1 MDLIFVI
8 ILGGLWGSFANVCI
22 YRLPMGKGVVS
33 GRSFCPNCK
42 KLITWKDN
50 IPIISFLFLNGKC
63 RSCKKKISPKY
74 LIVELITIIYFLVV
88 YYLFGISISTLLF
101 LFLGLSFVIIFFI
114 DLKHF
119 IIPNVLTFS
128 LMIVGFVKSFDP
140 NLNPIFPNYI
150 NSLIGG
156 IFGYLIIWSIIT
168 FYNSISKLNRKHD
181 FFKNIFRQKEGMG
194 LGDAKLLSAIGFW
207 FGWISIP
214 FVIFLSSIIAL
225 LFVIPSLIKKSKK
238 LSSQIPFGPYIII
251 GTLIYLIFESNIQ
264 SIIFY

>member
-22 YRLPMGKGVVS
+22 YRLPIDKGVVS

-50 IPIISFLFLNGKC
+50 IPIFSFLFLNGKC
-63 RSCKKKISPKY
+63 RNCKKKISPQY
-74 LIVELITIIYFLVV
+74 LLIELITIVYFLVI
-88 YYLFGISISTLLF
+88 YYLFGITITTLLF
-101 LFLGLSFVIIFFI
+101 LILGLSFIIIFFI
-114 DLKHF
+114 DLKHY
-119 IIPNVLTFS
+119 IIPNILTFP
-128 LMIVGFVKSFDP
+128 LMIIGFIKSFDP
-140 NLNPIFPNYI
+140 NLNPIFPNFI

-156 IFGYLIIWSIIT
+156 IFGYFVIWSIIY
-168 FYNSISKLNRKHD
+168 FYKQVRK
-181 FFKNIFRQKEGMG
+181 KEGMG
-194 LGDAKLLSAIGFW
+194 LGDAKLLSTIGFW

>member
-22 YRLPMGKGVVS
+22 CRLPMDKGVVS
-33 GRSFCPNCK
+33 GRSFCPKCK

-50 IPIISFLFLNGKC
+50 IPIISFLLLNGKC
-63 RSCKKKISPKY
+63 RNCKKKISTQY
-74 LIVELITIIYFLVV
+74 LIIELITIIYFLVI
-88 YYLFGISISTLLF
+88 YYLFSISITTLLF
-101 LFLGLSFVIIFFI
+101 IILGLFFIIIFFI
-114 DLKHF
+114 DLKHY

-128 LMIVGFVKSFDP
+128 LMVIGFVKSFDP
-140 NLNPIFPNYI
+140 NLNPIFPSFI

-156 IFGYLIIWSIIT
+156 IFGYLIIWSIIY
-168 FYNSISKLNRKHD
+168 FYKQLRN
-181 FFKNIFRQKEGMG
+181 KEGMG
-194 LGDAKLLSAIGFW
+194 LGDAKLISAIGFW

-225 LFVIPSLIKKSKK
+225 LFVIPSLLKKSKK

-264 SIIFY
+264 TIIFY